1 MELKEL
7 LSKFQV
13 LHDFMEVMGISQKGH
28 HLNSIS
34 KQLSALRA
42 EAKDYLVAEG
52 LAIPKPPLWG
62 KDNNLTK
69 WWSTND
75 FKILSTCYQHEV
87 EIFLK
92 IMAPYLPKAQDLDND
107 GFPEIHTPIG
117 KSALPSSV
125 TELPPSW
132 KFKFTQEEPHN
143 CFHLLPLS
151 TVTSGRNLARLI
163 SNKPTNSSEKERD
176 SIYPPRT
183 PWNNQDDSKN
193 PF

>member
-42 EAKDYLVAEG
+42 DATDYLVAEG

-75 FKILSTCYQHEV
+75 FKIV
-87 EIFLK
+87 
-92 IMAPYLPKAQDLDND
+92 APYLPKAQDLDND